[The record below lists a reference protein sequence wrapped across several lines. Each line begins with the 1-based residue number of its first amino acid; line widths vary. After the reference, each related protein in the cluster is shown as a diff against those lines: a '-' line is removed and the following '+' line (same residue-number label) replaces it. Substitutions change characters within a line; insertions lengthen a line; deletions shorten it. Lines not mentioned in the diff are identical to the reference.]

1 VAAVDAI
8 SRGTDESGR
17 RQVTV
22 TSVRRCANW
31 LHWSGSSHQRQSAGR
46 RMLRPT
52 DARDASSSDWPPAAT
67 QLGSGGGWGVVFL
80 DSRPIC
86 SGAPLAAGQRPPIRR
101 KRPMRSDR
109 LMPPIRRQRV
119 VTATGRWKAAGRPRR
134 WLPPGSVRRR
144 MKHPTNGFDCV
155 LLVRRLMLDRP
166 GPGTDEST
174 FRTCR
179 PFFWGRPASRSN
191 QISGRRP
198 RAAAASP

>member
-1 VAAVDAI
+1 MH
-8 SRGTDESGR
+8 
-17 RQVTV
+17 VTP
-22 TSVRRCANW
+22 
-31 LHWSGSSHQRQSAGR
+31 HH
-46 RMLRPT
+46 RP
-52 DARDASSSDWPPAAT
+52 AT
-67 QLGSGGGWGVVFL
+67 QLATSRHAIRRRRRRCRSGHLF
-80 DSRPIC
+80 RC
-86 SGAPLAAGQRPPIRR
+86 AAGGRATATDQK

-119 VTATGRWKAAGRPRR
+119 VTATGRWKAGRPRR

-174 FRTCR
+174 FATCR